1 MVRFLRKAKTQ
12 ILVKRDGEDREVVVP
27 GPPILVG
34 SGLLQ
39 KLPMLGFQNYPY
51 VVFVYV
57 VGLKVFNN
65 VTL

>member
-1 MVRFLRKAKTQ
+1 
-12 ILVKRDGEDREVVVP
+12 VKRGGEDREVVVP